1 MSLNKVMLIGNAG
14 KDPDVRHLESGVVKA
29 NFTLATSEK
38 YRDRATGETKE
49 QTEWHNIVCWRAL
62 AEVVEKFVR
71 KGTQVYVE
79 GKISTRQYTDQSG
92 TARYIT
98 EIVADSL
105 QLLGRRPE
113 GEGYAQPAANAYQAQ
128 PKPSYSP
135 AAPSYSQPQ
144 NQAPAQQAPVQP
156 VSAPVEGGQ
165 EEDDLPF

>member
-29 NFTLATSEK
+29 NFTLATSER
-38 YRDRATGETKE
+38 YRDRSTGETKE

-79 GKISTRQYTDQSG
+79 GKITTRQYTDQNG
-92 TARYIT
+92 AVRYIT

-113 GEGYAQPAANAYQAQ
+113 GESFAQPATNAYQPQ
-128 PKPSYSP
+128 PRP
-135 AAPSYSQPQ
+135 AYGAGAPSY
-144 NQAPAQQAPVQP
+144 NQAPAQPVQPAQP
-156 VSAPVEGGQ
+156 VSAPVQGSSQ